1 MGLTSKAFSDIITF
15 SRASN
20 ATRIGP
26 DGKVAYAPHNLVT
39 YSEDFSNAAWIT
51 NNSTI
56 SSNVL
61 ASPGGTVTADR
72 LTEDTNNTDH
82 KVRQTFTFTAIPH
95 TYSVYV
101 KAAERTCVALQA
113 YDGSTLFG
121 YIFNLATGELGSR
134 VSGSSTSVTGA
145 IASVG
150 SGWYRCSITFT
161 PAAAAG
167 QVNVGLASN
176 TTTISYTG
184 DGTSGAYLWGAQVS
198 RGSIPG
204 DYTLTTSAAV
214 YGPRFDYDPVTLAA
228 KGLLIEEQRTN
239 LITYSEQVDNAAWT
253 KVGLNISANAL
264 AAPDGTTTA
273 EKITESAAGGTHL
286 AYQSLSASATAYTV
300 TVYAKAAE
308 RSWMYLRFDTDA
320 PVISTWYNLSA
331 GTVGTVGSGVTA
343 SITSVGN
350 GWYRCTYTRTATA
363 TTQYAVVGVSNA
375 DGTSSYAGDG
385 SSGVY
390 IWGAQLEAGAFATS
404 YIPTIASSV
413 TRSADVASVNT
424 LSPWFNATEGTLF
437 ADFQINTGVSYAAI
451 ANLFTNA
458 NNEIVLVGG
467 TATVG
472 AQGFV
477 VINGGAVQANIGSRA
492 LSSKQAGAYKANDF
506 ASSTNGAAAAT
517 DTSGTLP
524 SVTSLVLGNEN
535 SSAYLNGWLRRV
547 AYYPRR
553 LTNAELQ
560 ALTA

>member
-145 IASVG
+145 ITSVG

-239 LITYSEQVDNAAWT
+239 LFTYSEAFDNAAWAKSNAT
-253 KVGLNISANAL
+253 VSANAST
-264 AAPDGTTTA
+264 APDGTVTA
-273 EKITESAAGGTHL
+273 DQITYSGSSYIAGGCTVT
-286 AYQSLSASATAYTV
+286 ASASTTYS
-300 TVYAKAAE
+300 VYAKAGTCTII
-308 RSWMYLRFDTDA
+308 RLREAFYFGTAAIFD
-320 PVISTWYNLSA
+320 LSS
-331 GTVGTVGSGVTA
+331 GTLTGGSGTIQPA
-343 SITSVGN
+343 GN
-350 GWYRCTYTRTATA
+350 GWYRCSITIAYG
-363 TTQYAVVGVSNA
+363 VGQTNGSFIYDTNSVS
-375 DGTSSYAGDG
+375 GTLSL
-385 SSGVY
+385 
-390 IWGAQLEAGAFATS
+390 WGAQAEVGAFATS
-404 YIPTIASSV
+404 YIPTVASTV

-437 ADFQINTGVSYAAI
+437 TEYDTSYIGTPYSIEFNDGTLDNRITFYAASGTQYAYVASGGVAQ
-451 ANLFTNA
+451 ANPSA
-458 NNEIVLVGG
+458 
-467 TATVG
+467 ATV
-472 AQGFV
+472 A
-477 VINGGAVQANIGSRA
+477 INSNIKTA
-492 LSSKQAGAYKANDF
+492 FAYKANDF
-506 ASSTNGAAAAT
+506 ALSAKGSAVVT
-517 DTSGTLP
+517 DTSGTVP
-524 SVTSLVLGNEN
+524 VVSTLVLGRL
-535 SSAYLNGWLRRV
+535 SVGSANYVNGHLRRV

-560 ALTA
+560 TLTA